1 MLSFVG
7 PVRVGRQIDDMIVIG
22 VRIME
27 RRWKAGKREVIQT
40 TQGQLWWGSQDWTL
54 YKLV

>member
-1 MLSFVG
+1 VLSFVG

-27 RRWKAGKREVIQT
+27 RRWKGGKREVIQA
-40 TQGQLWWGSQDWTL
+40 TQGQL
-54 YKLV
+54 